1 MRFRRL
7 NGGISE
13 APSSKPSNG
22 FTKTRKTYG
31 LSRNG
36 RKDRNKTMGNWTM
49 KGAAAILTATA
60 SLVTV
65 SLLAGVVGR
74 EPDAQ
79 NPAETET
86 ALRGVGDNP
95 TRIEAPIEFDD
106 SVSYLLR
113 VDALSFDSPE
123 TEPSETE
130 IAPIIVPVLDP
141 IVEKIVEPTG
151 TYIPEIPLSEELQY
165 AMQDACKEYDVPYS
179 LALAVCETES
189 SFRTDAKNGNCI
201 GLMQINSINFEWLRE
216 AEIEP
221 TTHDGNIES
230 GVKMLGQLL
239 DKYADAEKAL
249 MAYNCGETGAA
260 RLWARGQYKSSYSQ
274 KVIEKSDEWQKV
286 IVGYFEGGNKNA

>member
-1 MRFRRL
+1 
-7 NGGISE
+7 
-13 APSSKPSNG
+13 
-22 FTKTRKTYG
+22 
-31 LSRNG
+31 
-36 RKDRNKTMGNWTM
+36 MGNWTM
-49 KGAAAILTATA
+49 KGAAAILTAMA

-65 SLLAGVVGR
+65 SLLAEVVGR

-95 TRIEAPIEFDD
+95 TRIEAPTEFDD

-165 AMQDACKEYDVPYS
+165 AMQDACKEYNVPYS

-201 GLMQINSINFEWLRE
+201 GLMQINAINFDWLRE